1 MDHFIERE
9 RVRALIIM
17 SKACVADSIPCFP
30 VTLPDPFLFTRSHP
44 LSNQSHVPSFSADID
59 LLPNSYR
66 KLQLAFIQNEL
77 AFDTLAQAR
86 EFLEKNGVSCWENP
100 NGSDEDKV
108 LDCKI
113 AAAPLIQA
121 FEENYRKV
129 QIKGAV

>member
-1 MDHFIERE
+1 MHVWCPHDRRHFRQANAIGRS
-9 RVRALIIM
+9 
-17 SKACVADSIPCFP
+17 SKTV
-30 VTLPDPFLFTRSHP
+30 
-44 LSNQSHVPSFSADID
+44 
-59 LLPNSYR
+59 
-66 KLQLAFIQNEL
+66 
-77 AFDTLAQAR
+77 R